1 MNIAVN
7 TRFLLKGKLEGIG
20 WFTNETVK
28 RMVANH
34 PNDHFIFL
42 FDRPF
47 DPAFI
52 FGKNV
57 TPVIVSPPARH
68 PILWLIWFEI
78 MVPFYLKK
86 YKADV
91 FLSTDGFC
99 SLRTKVPTCIVIHD
113 LAFLH
118 YPKHLSFLIA
128 KHLKFYTKLF
138 VKKAQKIIAV
148 STYTKNDIIA
158 SYQINPDKVKII
170 YNGAHDVY
178 QPLEFD
184 DKQSIKQ
191 KYANGTDYFVYAGS
205 LHPRKNIVNLLKA
218 FLIFKQK
225 TKSNMKLLLIGRL
238 AWKTK
243 EIEEM
248 LDLHPYKNDIIRYEY
263 MDADKLC
270 EVVAAAYCMVY
281 VSLFEGFGIPILEAM
296 KCNVPVITSNTTSMP
311 EVVGDAG
318 LLVNPENADD
328 IAEKMITIYKD
339 ENLRNTLIKNCVAQS
354 SKFDWNTSS
363 EKLYN
368 ILTSLKK

>member
-1 MNIAVN
+1 
-7 TRFLLKGKLEGIG
+7 
-20 WFTNETVK
+20 
-28 RMVANH
+28 
-34 PNDHFIFL
+34 
-42 FDRPF
+42 
-47 DPAFI
+47 
-52 FGKNV
+52 
-57 TPVIVSPPARH
+57 
-68 PILWLIWFEI
+68 
-78 MVPFYLKK
+78 
-86 YKADV
+86 
-91 FLSTDGFC
+91 
-99 SLRTKVPTCIVIHD
+99 
-113 LAFLH
+113 
-118 YPKHLSFLIA
+118 
-128 KHLKFYTKLF
+128 
-138 VKKAQKIIAV
+138 
-148 STYTKNDIIA
+148 
-158 SYQINPDKVKII
+158 
-170 YNGAHDVY
+170 
-178 QPLEFD
+178 
-184 DKQSIKQ
+184 
-191 KYANGTDYFVYAGS
+191 
-205 LHPRKNIVNLLKA
+205 
-218 FLIFKQK
+218 
-225 TKSNMKLLLIGRL
+225 MKLLLIGRL